1 MEQLMRAV
9 DIIEKK
15 RDEQE
20 LSKEEIRFFVQ
31 GFTRGEI
38 PDYQVA
44 AWAMAVMLNGMTSQ
58 ETTDLTLAMVD
69 SGDTLNLAEAF
80 PRAVDKHSTG
90 GVGDKTSLVVAPL
103 VAACDLPVGKMSGR
117 GLGFS
122 GGTLDKME
130 SIPGYRSDLTTAEF
144 MHQLEQIGIV
154 LAGQTADLA
163 PADGKLYALR
173 DVTATVPSTPLIA
186 SSIMSKKLAA
196 GTRAILLDV
205 KVGCGAFMQT
215 LEEARE
221 LAWLMV
227 DIAHLTDRD
236 AVALLSEMDQPLG
249 QAVGNALEL
258 KEAIDTLHGEGPD
271 DFREHCLEVA
281 THMLT
286 LGRVADDEAEA
297 RSLAEEAI
305 SSGRAWSQFRELII
319 AQDGDVATVD
329 EPGRLPQAELIERV
343 MAPRSGYLQGVHA
356 RIIGETVVDL
366 GGGRSKKGDT
376 IDHAV
381 GVEIDHKVGDHLE
394 EGETLFT
401 IHASDQAS
409 LEQARE
415 QLLKAHTWSDQPVDP
430 LPLFYGIVD

>member
-1 MEQLMRAV
+1 MRAV

-15 RDEQE
+15 RDEEE
-20 LSKEEIRFFVQ
+20 LSKEEIQFFVQ

-130 SIPGYRSDLTTAEF
+130 AISGYRSDLTTAEF
-144 MHQLEQIGIV
+144 VHQLEQIGIV

-221 LAWLMV
+221 LARLMV

-249 QAVGNALEL
+249 RAVGNALEL

-305 SSGRAWSQFRELII
+305 SSGRAWSRFRDLVI
-319 AQDGDVATVD
+319 AQDGDVDYIDHPA
-329 EPGRLPQAELIERV
+329 RLPQAEIIEQV
-343 MAPRSGYLQGVHA
+343 AAPRSGYLQSIHA
-356 RIIGETVVDL
+356 RIIGETVVVL
-366 GGGRSKKGDT
+366 GGGRSKKGDA
-376 IDHAV
+376 IDYAV
-381 GVEIDHKVGDHLE
+381 GVEIHHKVGDHLQD
-394 EGETLFT
+394 GETLFT
-401 IHASDQAS
+401 LHANDQAS

-415 QLLKAHTWSDQPVDP
+415 QLLEAHIWSDRSVDP

>member
-1 MEQLMRAV
+1 MRAV

-15 RDEQE
+15 RDKQE
-20 LSKEEIRFFVQ
+20 LTREEIRYFVQ

-44 AWAMAVMLNGMTSQ
+44 AWAMAVMLNGMTPQ
-58 ETTDLTLAMVD
+58 ETTDLTLAMVA

-103 VAACDLPVGKMSGR
+103 IAACGLPVGKMSGR

-130 SIPGYRSDLTTAEF
+130 SIPGYHSDLTTAEF
-144 MHQLEQIGIV
+144 MQQLEQIGIV

-221 LAWLMV
+221 LARLMV

-249 QAVGNALEL
+249 RAVGNALEL
-258 KEAIDTLHGEGPD
+258 KEAIDTLHGDGPD
-271 DFREHCLEVA
+271 DFRQHCLKVA

-286 LGRVADDEAEA
+286 LGGVADDEAGA

-305 SSGRAWSQFRELII
+305 STGRAWSRFRDLVI
-319 AQDGDVATVD
+319 AQDGDVTYVD
-329 EPGRLPQAELIERV
+329 EPGRLPQAEFIEQV
-343 MAPRSGYLQGVHA
+343 AAPRSGYLKRIHA
-356 RIIGETVVDL
+356 RIIGETVVAL
-366 GGGRSKKGDT
+366 GGGRSKKGDA
-376 IDHAV
+376 IDYAV
-381 GVEIDHKVGDHLE
+381 GVEIHHKVGDQLQ

-401 IHASDQAS
+401 LHANDRAS

-430 LPLFYGIVD
+430 LPLFYGVIQ

>member
-1 MEQLMRAV
+1 MRAV

-15 RDEQE
+15 RDEKE
-20 LSKEEIRFFVQ
+20 LTKEEIRYFVQ
-31 GFTRGEI
+31 GFTRSEI

-44 AWAMAVMLNGMTSQ
+44 AWAMAVMLNGMTAQ

-69 SGDTLNLAEAF
+69 SGDTLNLAESF

-103 VAACDLPVGKMSGR
+103 VAACGLPVGKMSGR

-122 GGTLDKME
+122 GGTLDKIE
-130 SIPGYRSDLTTAEF
+130 SIPGYHSDLTTAEF
-144 MHQLEQIGIV
+144 MQQLEQIGIV

-196 GTRAILLDV
+196 GTQAILLDV

-221 LAWLMV
+221 LARLMV
-227 DIAHLTDRD
+227 DIAQLTDRD

-249 QAVGNALEL
+249 CAVGNALEL

-281 THMLT
+281 AHMLM
-286 LGRVADDEAEA
+286 LGGVADDEAKA
-297 RSLAEEAI
+297 RSLAEEEI
-305 SSGRAWSQFRELII
+305 STGRAWSQFRDLVI
-319 AQDGDVATVD
+319 AQDGDVAYID
-329 EPGRLPQAELIERV
+329 EPDRLPQAEFIEQV
-343 MAPRSGYLQGVHA
+343 AAPRSGYLQGVHA
-356 RIIGETVVDL
+356 RTIGVTVVAL
-366 GGGRSKKGDT
+366 GGGRSKKGDE

-381 GVEIDHKVGDHLE
+381 GVEIHHKVGDHLD

-401 IHASDQAS
+401 IHANDQAS
-409 LEQARE
+409 LERARG

-430 LPLFYGIVD
+430 LPLFYGVID

>member
-1 MEQLMRAV
+1 
-9 DIIEKK
+9 
-15 RDEQE
+15 
-20 LSKEEIRFFVQ
+20 
-31 GFTRGEI
+31 
-38 PDYQVA
+38 
-44 AWAMAVMLNGMTSQ
+44 
-58 ETTDLTLAMVD
+58 
-69 SGDTLNLAEAF
+69 
-80 PRAVDKHSTG
+80 
-90 GVGDKTSLVVAPL
+90 
-103 VAACDLPVGKMSGR
+103 MSGR

-221 LAWLMV
+221 LARLMV
-227 DIAHLTDRD
+227 DIAHLADRD

-249 QAVGNALEL
+249 RAVGNALEL

-305 SSGRAWSQFRELII
+305 SSGRAWSQFRDLII

-329 EPGRLPQAELIERV
+329 EPGRLPQAEFIERV
-343 MAPRSGYLQGVHA
+343 TAPRSGYLQGIHA
-356 RIIGETVVDL
+356 RTIGETVVDL

-401 IHASDQAS
+401 IHANDQAS
-409 LEQARE
+409 LEKARE
-415 QLLKAHTWSDQPVDP
+415 QLLDAHTWSDQPVDP

>member
-1 MEQLMRAV
+1 MRAV

-15 RDEQE
+15 RDKKE
-20 LSKEEIRFFVQ
+20 LTKEEIQFFVQ

-117 GLGFS
+117 GLGLS

-130 SIPGYRSDLTTAEF
+130 AISGYRSDLTTAEF
-144 MHQLEQIGIV
+144 VHQLEQIGIV

-221 LAWLMV
+221 LARLMV

-249 QAVGNALEL
+249 RAVGNALEL

-281 THMLT
+281 THMLM

-305 SSGRAWSQFRELII
+305 SSGRAWSRFRDLVI
-319 AQDGDVATVD
+319 AQDGDVDYIDHPA
-329 EPGRLPQAELIERV
+329 RLPQAEIIEQV
-343 MAPRSGYLQGVHA
+343 AAPRSGYLQSIHA
-356 RIIGETVVDL
+356 RIIGETVVVL
-366 GGGRSKKGDT
+366 GGGRSKKGDA
-376 IDHAV
+376 IDYAV
-381 GVEIDHKVGDHLE
+381 GVEIHHKVGDHLQD
-394 EGETLFT
+394 GETLFT
-401 IHASDQAS
+401 LHANDQAS

-415 QLLKAHTWSDQPVDP
+415 QLLEAHIWSDRSVDP